1 MDFLLINPPM
11 TYEKVSKK
19 YTYEAYAPALG
30 ILYIAAPLE
39 KRGYK
44 VKIIDFLAEEFT
56 EEKLKVAISRV
67 DVVGITVNSY
77 VADAVSKIADFI
89 KKTRPDIKLI
99 IGGPHCTIQGKR
111 ALLEINADVSV
122 AGEGEEAVIQIAEAL
137 EGKRKLADIHGV
149 YYRENSVIKSGLPP
163 KEIENLDNVD
173 FPSRHLV
180 KDYTYG
186 KDVKGIA
193 FFARGKVTS
202 IVTTR
207 GCPFNCRFCVIKTMT
222 KKYRMRSAENVVK
235 ELEEIAHDYDSVFIM
250 DDNFLSDK
258 KRVDKIMDLLIEKK
272 LGLDLWVTGVRV
284 DSAEKKLFKK
294 MKKAGVKSLLFGIE
308 SGSQEVLDFYNKR
321 IDLDSIER
329 AIKLSSKMGFFTVGN
344 FIIGSPIERENHIDD
359 TIRFA
364 KKLPLDFAYFFVFSY
379 QKGSP
384 LWQEAFESGKIEE
397 DELYVESNSRRGLG
411 NFTPEELGEWATKAY
426 RSFYFNPR
434 FILSQLFRQMFVY
447 GHFRIFQA
455 GSRLLFG
462 GEESFL
468 SPDAQESI

>member
-1 MDFLLINPPM
+1 MEFLLINPPM
-11 TYEKVSKK
+11 TYEKASKK

-30 ILYIAAPLE
+30 ILYVAAPLE

-44 VKIIDFLAEEFT
+44 VKIVDFLAEEFT
-56 EEKLKVAISRV
+56 EKRLSEVISGV

-77 VADAVSKIADFI
+77 VAEAVSKIADFI
-89 KKTRPDIKLI
+89 KKTRPDVKLI

-111 ALLEINADVSV
+111 ALLDINADISV
-122 AGEGEEAVIQIAEAL
+122 AGEGEEAIVQIVDAL
-137 EGKRKLADIHGV
+137 EGKRKLSSIHGV
-149 YYRENSVIKSGLPP
+149 YYREDGVIKSGLPP
-163 KEIENLDNVD
+163 KEIEDLDKID

-207 GCPFNCRFCVIKTMT
+207 GCPFNCRFCVIKAMT
-222 KKYRMRSAENVVK
+222 KKYRMRSAESVVK
-235 ELEEIAHDYDSVFIM
+235 ELEEIAQGYDSVFIM

-258 KRVDKIMDLLIEKK
+258 RRVNAIMDLLIEKK
-272 LGLDLWVTGVRV
+272 LGLDIWVTGVRV

-308 SGSQEVLDFYNKR
+308 SGSQEVLDFYNKK
-321 IDLDSIER
+321 IDLDSVRR
-329 AIKLSSKMGFFTVGN
+329 AITLSSKMGFFTVGN
-344 FIIGSPIERENHIDD
+344 FIIGSPIEREKHLEA
-359 TIRFA
+359 TISFA
-364 KKLPLDFAYFFVFSY
+364 NSLPLDFAYFFVFSY

-384 LWQEAFESGKIEE
+384 LWQEAYEQGKIRE
-397 DELYVESNSRRGLG
+397 DEMHVESNSLRGLG
-411 NFTPEELGEWATKAY
+411 NFTPEALEEWITKAY
-426 RSFYFNPR
+426 RSFYFSPR
-434 FILSQLFRQMFVY
+434 FIFSQLFRQMFVY

-455 GSRLLFG
+455 GFKLLFG

-468 SPDAQESI
+468 SPASEESI